1 MLMGDNG
8 ILTKATEAKNDQ
20 ADATVEEAIAL
31 LWNEYQLEIKSS
43 SNEGVKE
50 STKIASTE
58 ITNIQGEE
66 TNYLAT
72 TTTTSFWEFL
82 LTDKEVINANG
93 IVDVQKLTGQ
103 TLDRGNGTESTD
115 VYKVERD
122 AETNVYTLKY
132 CVKPGEEEVIWNVT
146 EEILNN
152 VKTLTIKD
160 KKGLVGDVSIQYEER
175 MTWDDWVKSSYNM
188 IEGKVSNSIIE
199 VNINGES
206 VAIGI
211 STEASNIMIIL

>member
-1 MLMGDNG
+1 M
-8 ILTKATEAKNDQ
+8 
-20 ADATVEEAIAL
+20 
-31 LWNEYQLEIKSS
+31 
-43 SNEGVKE
+43 
-50 STKIASTE
+50 
-58 ITNIQGEE
+58 
-66 TNYLAT
+66 
-72 TTTTSFWEFL
+72 
-82 LTDKEVINANG
+82 TDKEVINDDG

-115 VYKVERD
+115 VYKIERN

-146 EEILNN
+146 EEILSN

-160 KKGLVGDVSIQYEER
+160 KKGLVGDVSIQYEEG

-211 STEASNIMIIL
+211 FTEDNRNVFVESSETIQEEYDYCFIFQA